1 MSIYVIYIYILSIF
15 LYYSFTYCIYY
26 LCNLIFLKIFK
37 EASLYRRLMYQKN
50 ILDTYRYI
58 FFLLHFDL
66 LSFNFLTI

>member
-1 MSIYVIYIYILSIF
+1 MSIYVIYIYILFIF

-26 LCNLIFLKIFK
+26 LCNLIFFEIFK

-50 ILDTYRYI
+50 IFDTYRYI
-58 FFLLHFDL
+58 FFFLYFNL